1 METIKELLKRH
12 LTNARKDLER
22 VKKDKEAA
30 IAKYDQAI
38 AAYMERCDVYENL
51 LELDWKLLAK
61 NTLDEK

>member
-1 METIKELLKRH
+1 METIKDLLKRH
-12 LTNARKDLER
+12 LEIAKKDLAQAKRNKEI
-22 VKKDKEAA
+22 VIAEADK
-30 IAKYDQAI
+30 AI